1 MILFT
6 VLTFP
11 ASSEVRIRSTT
22 LQEASCSQGSGKR
35 GDFDNSEADE
45 PATSTILPP
54 SSKAPPLDQERPQPP
69 CPAILHGEPLTDRKS
84 TFQAHV
90 AEVATVDE
98 VWR

>member
-11 ASSEVRIRSTT
+11 ASSEVRSRSTT
-22 LQEASCSQGSGKR
+22 LPEASCSQDSGKR

-54 SSKAPPLDQERPQPP
+54 SSKAPFDHERPQPP
-69 CPAILHGEPLTDRKS
+69 CPSILHGEPLTDRKS

>member
-11 ASSEVRIRSTT
+11 ASSEVRSRSTT
-22 LQEASCSQGSGKR
+22 LPEASCSQDSGKR

-45 PATSTILPP
+45 SATSTILPP
-54 SSKAPPLDQERPQPP
+54 SSKAPPLDHERPQPP
-69 CPAILHGEPLTDRKS
+69 CPTILHGEPLTDRKS